1 MKSVAMQVRSLANK
15 LQVMETKHDA
25 SVASIRSKYESLVAQ
40 AQDHDS
46 KLASKLGFKIPAHH
60 GGSC

>member
-1 MKSVAMQVRSLANK
+1 MTSVCTQVRSLANK
-15 LQVMETKHDA
+15 LQVMESKHEA

-46 KLASKLGFKIPAHH
+46 KLASKLNFKILAYRS
-60 GGSC
+60 GSC